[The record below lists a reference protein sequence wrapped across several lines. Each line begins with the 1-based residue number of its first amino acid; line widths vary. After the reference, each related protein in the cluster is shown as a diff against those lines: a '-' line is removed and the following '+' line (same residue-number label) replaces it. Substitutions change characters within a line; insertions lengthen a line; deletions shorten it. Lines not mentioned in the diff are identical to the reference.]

1 MEYKDKLLLVVRS
14 KDPQKDKL
22 DLPGGF
28 LDPGESI
35 EQAAKREIQEE
46 LGVVVDNLDYLGSYP
61 NIYEYEGILYN
72 TCDVI
77 LVTRVSNLPTD
88 FSEEV
93 KEIKLLKP
101 EEIDLNKIAFESTM
115 RAVSDYIGNKV

>member
-115 RAVSDYIGNKV
+115 RAVSDYIGSKV